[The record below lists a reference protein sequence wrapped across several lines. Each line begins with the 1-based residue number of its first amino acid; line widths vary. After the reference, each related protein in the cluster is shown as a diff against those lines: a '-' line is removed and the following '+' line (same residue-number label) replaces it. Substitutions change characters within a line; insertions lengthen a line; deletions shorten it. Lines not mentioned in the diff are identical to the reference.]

1 MVSFLFLFLRVILSR
16 MKFLEKKPVHIAILV
31 LGAAFLLIDAFHGN
45 IWFDESYS
53 VGIAKYSFTDIWSIG
68 AGDVHP
74 VLFYW
79 ALHIIYLLIGE
90 NWLAYRLFA
99 VAGAV
104 ALGALGLSHIRRDF
118 GEKVGVLF
126 TFLALFTPY
135 VSQMSSEIRMYT
147 WVSFTVMVCAIY
159 GYRIVATLCNTVPKN
174 IAKAAASRKK
184 TWAGVPCIWWIIF
197 ALSSLASA
205 YLQYYGALFV
215 FMVNLI
221 LLIFLIVKRNFKAI
235 AIFAILAVLQVGLYV
250 PWLVVAFG
258 GQVGQV
264 SGTYW
269 ARLSFPT
276 TIIEIVTYPLL
287 TSQMSFAIKGDQGV
301 VIQVLS
307 NASYALFVVCAI
319 CAVVAWI
326 KCSKNKSAGAQVKNA
341 QVKNT
346 QKENTQAKKTT
357 VEGTQTKSTQTKNAT
372 LKNTQTE
379 NTEAKNTHTKESGIK
394 DVFSRLKFHL
404 QKARAFLKIW
414 ARKDAVSPFLGAF
427 AVYLGVL
434 LIATGVSVFL
444 QTDILYYRYL
454 YVGIG
459 PFLFCM
465 AGILAALRPKWLSC
479 VMCASVLFVAAINMA
494 CLVHDDYSD
503 ENKEPLRAFE
513 EISQKT
519 DLILS
524 SDIGFMGVTA
534 VTYPDVPQVYMDWQK
549 GGWNIA
555 YKAYAPAMTSV
566 KKWEKVLKDYHGQ
579 FAVIAQSSKG
589 DVPRSV
595 TDLDRKDNI
604 SVIDQY
610 IYYRPYERTFFT
622 VALLEKE

>member
-1 MVSFLFLFLRVILSR
+1 
-16 MKFLEKKPVHIAILV
+16 MKFLTKKPAHIAVLI

-53 VGIAKYSFTDIWSIG
+53 IGIAKFSFAEIWEIG
-68 AGDVHP
+68 SGDVHP

-79 ALHIIYLLIGE
+79 LLHIIYLLIGE

-104 ALGALGLSHIRRDF
+104 ALGALGFTHIRRDF
-118 GEKVGVLF
+118 GEAPGVVF

-147 WVSFTVMVCAIY
+147 WVSFTVMLCAIY
-159 GYRIVATLCNTVPKN
+159 GYRIVAILCKTVPER
-174 IAKAAASRKK
+174 ITAAAARRRK
-184 TWAGVPCIWWIIF
+184 TWAGVPCAWWIIF

-221 LLIFLIVKRNFKAI
+221 LLTFLIAKRFKRAI
-235 AIFAILAVLQVGLYV
+235 VVFAVLAVVQVALYV

-287 TSQMSFAIKGDQGV
+287 TSQMSFAMRGDQGLLM
-301 VIQVLS
+301 QVLCDV
-307 NASYALFVVCAI
+307 SYALFVVLLI
-319 CAVVAWI
+319 CAVVKWVRYVRKVCAQKGLPATSGELKAPARKGSPA
-326 KCSKNKSAGAQVKNA
+326 KCDSPKEFARDEQPQTSAPHAPTARDGSPAPHPKR
-341 QVKNT
+341 
-346 QKENTQAKKTT
+346 E
-357 VEGTQTKSTQTKNAT
+357 
-372 LKNTQTE
+372 
-379 NTEAKNTHTKESGIK
+379 
-394 DVFSRLKFHL
+394 RLK
-404 QKARAFLKIW
+404 AW
-414 ARKDAVSPFLGAF
+414 ARRDSVSPYLGAF

-434 LIATGVSVFL
+434 LIATSVSIFL

-459 PFLFCM
+459 PFLFTM
-465 AGILAALRPKWLSC
+465 AGIIAALRPKWLPC
-479 VMCASVLFVAAINMA
+479 AICASVFFVAAVNMA
-494 CLVHDDYSD
+494 CLVHDDYSE

-513 EISQKT
+513 EVAQKT

-524 SDIGFMGVTA
+524 SDIGIMGVTA
-534 VTYPDVPQVYMDWQK
+534 VTYPDIPQVYMDWQK
-549 GGWNIA
+549 GGWNTA
-555 YKAYAPAMTSV
+555 YKAYGPAMTSV
-566 KKWEKVLKDYHGQ
+566 KSWERALKNYHGT

-595 TDLDRKDNI
+595 SDLDRKDNI
-604 SVIDQY
+604 SVVDQY

-622 VALLEKE
+622 IALLEKE